1 MTFEEWFEKEF
12 CPSFAFTNVDPHQ
25 FYSVVSRAWEA
36 GYDEGVAD
44 TDPAVH

>member
-1 MTFEEWFEKEF
+1 MTFEEWFEDRYGEKPDVEND
-12 CPSFAFTNVDPHQ
+12 SYAQVA
-25 FYSVVSRAWEA
+25 REAWEA